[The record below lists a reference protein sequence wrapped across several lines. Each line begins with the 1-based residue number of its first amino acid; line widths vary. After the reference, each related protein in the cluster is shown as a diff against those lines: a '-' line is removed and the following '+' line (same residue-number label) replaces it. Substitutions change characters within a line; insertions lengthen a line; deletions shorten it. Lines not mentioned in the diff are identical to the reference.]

1 MPSPSPD
8 PNAATIDHHTVAD
21 SVTAQ
26 TSATLP
32 SLDFLAPPEQPDE
45 LGRLGA
51 YRVLEILGIGGRG
64 IVFLAEKMPSNERLA
79 LKVLLPHLANNRA
92 AKQRFLRE
100 ARSARVIEHH
110 HCVQVYEVGEER
122 GMPFLAM
129 ELLKGSTLE
138 DVIERSGRL
147 SIAETLR
154 LGIQIA
160 DALAIAHAR
169 GLIHRDIKPA
179 NIWVDPA
186 GGGRVKLL
194 DFGLARSDR
203 AEHGD
208 VSITQPGAILGTPPY
223 MSPEQARGDR
233 ADHRADIYSL
243 GCTLY
248 RMITGELPVKG
259 ENLTALL
266 LAIANH
272 EPAPPGTLND
282 ATPAALSELIMRM
295 LAKTATRRPQSALE
309 VAQALRQIEQQVIG
323 NQPLSVG

>member
-1 MPSPSPD
+1 MLMHSRRPEPD
-8 PNAATIDHHTVAD
+8 AATVEHATLAEG
-21 SVTAQ
+21 A
-26 TSATLP
+26 SATTAAALP
-32 SLDFLAPPEQPDE
+32 PLDFLAPPQQPDE

-51 YRVLEILGIGGRG
+51 YRVLEVLGIGGRG
-64 IVFLAEKMPSNERLA
+64 IVFLAEKLPSNERLA
-79 LKVLLPHLANNRA
+79 LKVLLPHLAENRA

-100 ARSARVIEHH
+100 ARSAASVGHH
-110 HCVQVYEVGEER
+110 HCVQVFDVGEE
-122 GMPFLAM
+122 GGLPFLAM
-129 ELLKGSTLE
+129 ELLSGSTLE
-138 DVIERSGRL
+138 DLIERAGRL
-147 SIAETLR
+147 SIPEALR

-194 DFGLARSDR
+194 DFGLARSDD

-233 ADHRADIYSL
+233 ADQRADLYSL

-248 RMITGELPVKG
+248 RMVTGELPITG
-259 ENLTALL
+259 ANLTALL
-266 LAIANH
+266 VAIAGH
-272 EPAPPGTLND
+272 EPAPPRTLNV
-282 ATPAALSELIMRM
+282 AVPEALSDLIAKL
-295 LAKTATRRPQSALE
+295 LAKSPSARPKSALN
-309 VAQALRQIEQQVIG
+309 VAQALREIEKAGVA
-323 NQPLSVG
+323 V